1 MRYYEDAL
9 SCESIVSEKWRKNMK
24 KNNTFVTMHE
34 NEMKTIK
41 GGHDRKC
48 RTGKA
53 FTDYLKKLEYND
65 QKKYIKWVYENC

>member
-1 MRYYEDAL
+1 
-9 SCESIVSEKWRKNMK
+9 MK

-53 FTDYLKKLEYND
+53 FTEYLKQRPYDD
-65 QKKYIKWVYENC
+65 QKAYIKWVYEHC

>member
-1 MRYYEDAL
+1 
-9 SCESIVSEKWRKNMK
+9 MK

-41 GGHDRKC
+41 GGGHDRIC

-53 FTDYLKKLEYND
+53 FTEYLKSLKYND
-65 QKKYIKWVYENC
+65 QKAYIKWVYEHC